1 MTAALWRKRSPIL
14 LAPET
19 PKGFQLLSE
28 HFALLKVQAD
38 ALLAISPAVD
48 ALCRNRIVSQYTRRL
63 GKLLKHMVAPPP
75 GDVTCSKD
83 ELDPKIRRKLNDA
96 LRVAA
101 KDAAIG
107 AKLREFKFYTILLIG
122 LSYSIEG
129 LRALSLEVIGQICV
143 FIQGYIVKFELIP
156 FLLQTNIL
164 STIGLA
170 KAGGIDLKTLE
181 TEIESFKGSN
191 SLANGDHPTSKLK
204 EGENRHCDPSRSA
217 NRCKHGRKHQTSHV
231 EPPTGSLS
239 VFKDR
244 NGGTFVPRKQVVR
257 FMSCDKGLYELRANP
272 RRVRGYTM
280 LVKGEGYW
288 SLSFYPLVEM
298 KDALM
303 KLTED
308 NSESSKFNI
317 PRDKNIYKLNLDE
330 AFGSDLGPDCRVHHQ
345 ATLLVNKEGD
355 LSLTFFL
362 TGYKGEELK
371 KPPSFQLFRK
381 RSIVPT

>member
-1 MTAALWRKRSPIL
+1 
-14 LAPET
+14 
-19 PKGFQLLSE
+19 
-28 HFALLKVQAD
+28 
-38 ALLAISPAVD
+38 
-48 ALCRNRIVSQYTRRL
+48 
-63 GKLLKHMVAPPP
+63 MVAPPP

-191 SLANGDHPTSKLK
+191 SLANGDHPTSKLSR
-204 EGENRHCDPSRSA
+204 EGGAIDPTPGPLQKRA
-217 NRCKHGRKHQTSHV
+217 RTDTVIQAEVPTAVNTAEKHQTSHV

-371 KPPSFQLFRK
+371 KLPSFQLFRK